1 VRRILGIGVIAL
13 VLATAC
19 AGSKTATTTAGG
31 ESAKPVSGPTITIGS
46 ANFTESLVLQE
57 IYAQALKAKGYT
69 ISEKA
74 NIGSREVYFKALESG
89 AINFFPEYIGSA
101 LNFLTKQTDAS
112 KPDPKQTY
120 DLLQTQLKQ
129 FKLTAL
135 QFSAAADQDAAV
147 ANKETAAKYNLKN
160 ISDLK
165 PYASQLYYGGPP
177 ECPKRIACLKGLED
191 VYGLH
196 FKGFKSLDAGGSVT
210 VQALKSNAVQVAD
223 LFTTDARIVANGFVV
238 LKQDK
243 QPIVGAENV
252 APIVSDTLVT
262 AYGTKFS
269 DLVNS
274 ISSKLTS
281 DGLLQLN
288 KSVDIDKEDAKAVAA
303 RWLRQNGFV

>member
-1 VRRILGIGVIAL
+1 MRRILGIAAITLAL
-13 VLATAC
+13 VAAC
-19 AGSKTATTTAGG
+19 SKSSTTTAS
-31 ESAKPVSGPTITIGS
+31 ESAKPVSGPTITVGS

-57 IYAQALKAKGYT
+57 IYAQALKAKGYS
-69 ISEKA
+69 ISEKP

-101 LNFLTKQTDAS
+101 LNHLTKQTDAS

-120 DLLQTQLKQ
+120 DLLQTQLK
-129 FKLTAL
+129 KYRLTAL
-135 QFSAAADQDAAV
+135 QYSAAADQDAAV
-147 ANKETAAKYNLKN
+147 ANKETASKYNLKN

-165 PYASQLYYGGPP
+165 PYASKLYYGGPP
-177 ECPKRIACLKGLED
+177 ECPKRISCLKGLED
-191 VYGLH
+191 VYGLQ

-223 LFTTDARIVANGFVV
+223 LFTTDARIAANGFVV

-252 APIVSDTLVT
+252 APIVSDALVT
-262 AYGTKFS
+262 AYGTKFT

-274 ISSKLTS
+274 ISGKLTS

-288 KSVDIDKEDAKAVAA
+288 KSVDIDKEDAKTVAA